1 MKRRSFLKLLGGSA
15 LAASLPL
22 PEPDVVTSTISIDP
36 EAISPFNW
44 EALGEMLADDTVKR
58 MQRSGFMQTLMRNH
72 MVDELVPPP
81 RVTSRSQHV
90 QAVVTTMVDSETTRL
105 RMMQIVSRENWK
117 PVVTDYIDTGV
128 SLKSKDEIYDRVDT
142 IIARF
147 PDVSARQL

>member
-36 EAISPFNW
+36 EAALPFNW
-44 EALGEMLADDTVKR
+44 EAFGEMVAKDMAER

-72 MVDELVPPP
+72 MVDDLVPPP
-81 RVTSRSQHV
+81 RITSRSQHIK
-90 QAVVTTMVDSETTRL
+90 AVVTTMVDSETTRL
-105 RMMQIVSRENWK
+105 RMMQVVGRENWK
-117 PVVTDYIDTGV
+117 PVSTDYIDTGV
-128 SLKSKDEIYDRVDT
+128 SLKRKDEIYDRVDT

-147 PDVSARQL
+147 SDVPARQL